1 MVFWESN
8 FTTDFRT
15 LKTHLPWAFRTK
27 TVPMQGSM
35 NDVYAPVLTVA
46 KTGKNLAAPKKGH
59 QWINH
64 SMYYG
69 ILCNDE
75 KGLGEGAP
83 RPWNMQDLSS
93 PTRD

>member
-8 FTTDFRT
+8 FTADFRT
-15 LKTHLPWAFRTK
+15 LKTHFLWAFRTK
-27 TVPMQGSM
+27 KVPMQGSM
-35 NDVYAPVLTVA
+35 NDVYAATLTVA

-59 QWINH
+59 WWINH

-75 KGLGEGAP
+75 KGFCEGGS
-83 RPWNMQDLSS
+83 RLWSMQDLSS